1 MRKWKQIGLGD
12 TATFFNGYAFKPT
25 DWSTS
30 GKEIIRIQNLT
41 KGSSQINYFE
51 GEIPEKYKVRKG
63 DILISWSGSL
73 GVYEWKGKDSWLNQH
88 LFKVVFDK
96 EDLDKSFFTYLIS
109 NSLKKLETQVHGATM
124 KHITKKKFDAF
135 PVALPP
141 LDQQKKIAGIL
152 DAADAYRQKTKAL
165 IDKYDQLTQ
174 SLFLDMFGDP
184 VTNPKG
190 WNEVKLGNICGV
202 GSSKRVFVDELVED
216 GIPFYRGTEVGKLGE
231 GKSITPGLFITK
243 EHYESLKKHRGIPKK
258 GDLLMPSI
266 CPDGRIWVIDD
277 DKEFYFKD
285 GRVLWVE
292 VDSKKINSIYL
303 RYHMRGSFFSNYNNI
318 ASGTTFAELKIVA
331 LKKMNIFYPDLNL
344 QDQFAERVQAIE
356 AQKAQAQAS
365 LAQAEDLF
373 HSLLQRAFKGELTAN
388 TSPAIDTF

>member
-1 MRKWKQIGLGD
+1 MKINSVNTVSLGEVLEYEQPTKYIVD
-12 TATFFNGYAFKPT
+12 NTNYDDEFEIPVLTAGKSFLLGYTNETHNVFSNVPVIIFDDFTTAFKYVDFPFKVK
-25 DWSTS
+25 SS
-30 GKEIIRIQNLT
+30 AMKILKANKEIADIRFLYYRMMKTGIDTELH
-41 KGSSQINYFE
+41 KRYWISKYSKVK
-51 GEIPEKYKVRKG
+51 IP
-63 DILISWSGSL
+63 
-73 GVYEWKGKDSWLNQH
+73 
-88 LFKVVFDK
+88 
-96 EDLDKSFFTYLIS
+96 
-109 NSLKKLETQVHGATM
+109 
-124 KHITKKKFDAF
+124 
-135 PVALPP
+135 LPP
-141 LDQQKKIAGIL
+141 LDQQKKIAAIL
-152 DAADAYRQKTKAL
+152 DAADAYKQKTKAL
-165 IDKYDQLTQ
+165 IEKYDELAQ

-190 WNEVKLGNICGV
+190 WKEVKLGNICGV

-243 EHYESLKKHRGIPKK
+243 EHYESLKEHRGIPKK

-303 RYHMRGSFFSNYNNI
+303 RYHMRGSFFANYNNI

-344 QDQFAERVQAIE
+344 QNQFAERVQAIE
-356 AQKAQAQAS
+356 AQKGQAQAS

-373 HSLLQRAFKGELTAN
+373 NSLLQKAFKGELA
-388 TSPAIDTF
+388 